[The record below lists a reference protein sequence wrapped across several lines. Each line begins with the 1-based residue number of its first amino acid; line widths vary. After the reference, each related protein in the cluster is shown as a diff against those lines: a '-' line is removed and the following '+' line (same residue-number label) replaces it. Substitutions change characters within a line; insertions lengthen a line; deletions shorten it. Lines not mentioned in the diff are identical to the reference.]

1 MRYLIMTGLLVLG
14 WNHSPMLLA
23 AEPPQP
29 TAAVEHAATPIK
41 LDAKQMQALGIQ
53 VAALQRQGGAV
64 LASFPAQV
72 IVSPTG
78 EQIVSAPVTGVVL
91 QVLVQA
97 NQSVQRGTS
106 LLRIAGPEWGSL
118 QLQLLQAASR
128 AKLARQA
135 AQREQSLFSEG
146 IIPQRR
152 VQESQAALQEAS
164 AALNQARAALRFS
177 GMSEAAINR
186 VIATGKLE
194 DSLVLQATQAG
205 VVTNVAVKPG
215 QRVDAASA
223 LMHIAQTT
231 QLWLEIQVPASEA
244 ANWPVGTRFKVQGQD
259 ISARVLSLSPS
270 VSASSQTVALRAV
283 IESKSAALRP
293 GEIVAVVLP
302 AQGKTEGWS
311 VPIAAI
317 AHEGKQAY
325 VFVRTAEGFAARPVS
340 VLASA
345 GQSVRVQGQLKD
357 GEQIAVSG
365 VVALKG
371 AWLAAKEKG
380 GG

>member
-1 MRYLIMTGLLVLG
+1 MRYLIMMCLLIAGGSL
-14 WNHSPMLLA
+14 STALLA
-23 AEPPQP
+23 ADMPQP
-29 TAAVEHAATPIK
+29 GLSNVVENPAIK

-53 VAALQRQGGAV
+53 VAALQHQAGAV

-72 IVSPTG
+72 IVPPHSEQVVSSP
-78 EQIVSAPVTGVVL
+78 VAGVVL

-97 NQSVQRGTS
+97 NQSVRRGAP
-106 LLRIAGPEWGSL
+106 LLRVAGPELGNL
-118 QLQLLQAASR
+118 QLQLLQASSR

-152 VQESQAALQEAS
+152 VQESQAALQETS
-164 AALNQARAALRFS
+164 AALNQTRAALRFS

-186 VIATGKLE
+186 VAASGKLE
-194 DSLVLQATQAG
+194 DSLVLQASQAG
-205 VVTNVAVKPG
+205 VVTNIAVKPG
-215 QRVDAASA
+215 QRVEAAST
-223 LMHIAQTT
+223 LLQITQTA
-231 QLWLEIQVPASEA
+231 QLWLEIQVPAAEA
-244 ANWPVGTRFKVQGQD
+244 ANWPIGTRFKLQGRD
-259 ISARVLSLSPS
+259 ISARVISLSPS
-270 VSASSQTVALRAV
+270 VNAGSQTLALRAV
-283 IESKSAALRP
+283 IETKVETLRP
-293 GEIVAVVLP
+293 GEIVAASLP
-302 AQGKTEGWS
+302 AQATIAGWT
-311 VPIAAI
+311 VPLAAV

-325 VFVRTAEGFAARPVS
+325 VFVRSGEGFAARPVT

-345 GQSVRVQGQLKD
+345 GQSVRVQGPLND
-357 GEQIAVSG
+357 GDQIAVSG